1 MNSSIIG
8 YFPLADL
15 FERSAPTI
23 LSFAG
28 DNDHYDE
35 FKIGDWKTFVFR
47 NASGEDEDGFVGGAQ
62 SGTRL
67 TPRGRQLPELNAWI
81 EATFRLDL
89 LRLARIHSL
98 GDGVLIPHRDFVE
111 FLDEKPAWT
120 RIHIPIMTNDQCLH
134 AEEDTVFRMRLGEV
148 WHFDASR
155 LHSATNFSAQRRLN
169 LCLDFELGD
178 LPLSAIFQYA
188 GDARGDIAPEIVER
202 PPLTHRFERGILCL
216 SQVLNDYSY
225 RQVVGLL
232 SRIPFYVDVSLEQVF
247 EWLNRIA
254 RDSGDEALHAKS
266 TDFSRFLRVERGMQ
280 ERFAL

>member
-1 MNSSIIG
+1 M
-8 YFPLADL
+8 
-15 FERSAPTI
+15 
-23 LSFAG
+23 
-28 DNDHYDE
+28 
-35 FKIGDWKTFVFR
+35 
-47 NASGEDEDGFVGGAQ
+47 
-62 SGTRL
+62 
-67 TPRGRQLPELNAWI
+67 PELNAWI

-188 GDARGDIAPEIVER
+188 AADAPIRAGHPVPVAGSKRLQLSPGGGPIIAH
-202 PPLTHRFERGILCL
+202 PLLC
-216 SQVLNDYSY
+216 
-225 RQVVGLL
+225 R
-232 SRIPFYVDVSLEQVF
+232 
-247 EWLNRIA
+247 RIA
-254 RDSGDEALHAKS
+254 GAGLRMAQQDRARQRRRGPPRQINRFQPVSSRRARDAGTVCTLMGGGFGRLHP
-266 TDFSRFLRVERGMQ
+266 
-280 ERFAL
+280 